1 METGGSEW
9 QVGVKTRK
17 TKRRMRIVVTSESD
31 ADERKVVRK
40 KKFLD
45 DGAERENEEKI
56 LMTKFFDGEKWL
68 EETRRLHVT
77 MRGKGR
83 VRSEGAQLIEGRTTS
98 T

>member
-1 METGGSEW
+1 MKTGGSEW
-9 QVGVKTRK
+9 QVGVMTRK
-17 TKRRMRIVVTSESD
+17 TKGRMGIVTW
-31 ADERKVVRK
+31 KVVQK
-40 KKFLD
+40 KKFLF
-45 DGAERENEEKI
+45 DGAEKENEEKI

-83 VRSEGAQLIEGRTTS
+83 VRSEGAQMIEGRTTS